1 MTGAD
6 AIAIIILL
14 TILVAVGVYLLHWLY
29 RHSSKDEAFV
39 RTWNEHIGD
48 ADHIA
53 GLMREYAA
61 LGIDY
66 FIVNLPNAAEGGVFT
81 RFAEEVFPL
90 VDQGRAVRPGR

>member
-39 RTWNEHIGD
+39 RTGLGGEKVVMGGGASSYQSSTTSRVNE
-48 ADHIA
+48 
-53 GLMREYAA
+53 YCAA
-61 LGIDY
+61 
-66 FIVNLPNAAEGGVFT
+66 
-81 RFAEEVFPL
+81 
-90 VDQGRAVRPGR
+90 